1 MAQYAARL
9 VDNGYAVI
17 PIMPGSK
24 VPGRHHAGQWTPYP
38 DWARHC
44 DRETKPFEVDIW
56 QRWPG
61 CGVGIACGA
70 VVGIDIDVLD
80 AALSI
85 QIAELAAQMLGDTP
99 YWRVGRAP
107 KRLLVY
113 RAESPFA
120 GRKRHPLEL
129 LARGQQFVAYAVHP
143 DTGQPYAWPEANLLD
158 VPLDRLPAVDE
169 AGCHAF
175 LDAAWQLIPDEIRVN
190 SILAATPTTS
200 WQGPSD
206 PKGTRDAIAAALAW
220 LPNDDLPGN
229 EWITVGAAIKAAIGE
244 EGRDLWV
251 DWSRQS
257 GKSGQSGRSDTPER
271 RWASLRPR
279 GAGAGKIYWLAQ
291 QRGWV
296 PDPALTLNGTV
307 AEQMAQQHPAAAL
320 LAQAKATPRHGGD
333 TDEPGPHTE
342 VTHPA
347 APFLATLYASRAQQ
361 QAKPLPVPASILQPG
376 GVLQMLVE
384 ECVRTALRPQPFL
397 ALGAAI
403 CAVGALA
410 GRKFR
415 TRTDLRTNVYV
426 AAVAESGGGKDHA
439 PEVIRRCFDLAGL
452 ERYLGGENLA
462 SGRGLLSALEQHPA
476 RLFQI
481 DEFGLFLGTVT
492 GGRAPAHKADI
503 WSELMKLYSRAKGV
517 YRGTEYADKK
527 LAPRIDIHQ
536 PCVCFHGTTTPST
549 FWKALEGGAMLD
561 GSLAR
566 FLVFV
571 TDVDRP
577 ERNRDAGII
586 APPAALLDALK
597 AIARGQGDPPPPGNL
612 PDVHVAPMKATEEA
626 TPYTVPMTAAA
637 EALHDGKLAEEDA
650 WARKVAGTS
659 QAAIVNRL
667 GENASKL
674 SLICAIS
681 RNPAHPQITETEV
694 AWAWALA
701 EHCTR
706 TVLRDAQRFMAD
718 SEFEKRLNKA
728 IDIIGKHGP
737 CSRREIF
744 HKGLKLAARELSEVI
759 DALVS
764 NGIVMAT
771 LSPTSGAAGRP
782 AGPRYVLVPSP
793 GDATAEEAAGDE

>member
-1 MAQYAARL
+1 VSATPNFMAQCGSRL
-9 VDNGYAVI
+9 ADNGYPVI

-24 VPGRHHAGQWTPYP
+24 VPGHYHVAQWTPYP

-44 DRETKPFEVDIW
+44 DRTTKPFEVDIW

-61 CGVGIACGA
+61 CGVGIAAGV

-99 YWRVGRAP
+99 CWRIGRAP
-107 KRLLVY
+107 KRMLVY
-113 RAESPFA
+113 RAASPFA

-129 LARGQQFVAYAVHP
+129 LARGQQFVAYAIHP

-158 VPLDRLPAVDE
+158 VPLERLPAVDE
-169 AGCHAF
+169 AACLAF
-175 LDAAWQLIPDEIRVN
+175 LDAAWQLIPEALRPRSLRLEDSQGAWKGASDPRGT
-190 SILAATPTTS
+190 LAAV
-200 WQGPSD
+200 
-206 PKGTRDAIAAALAW
+206 KAALAF
-220 LPNDDLPGN
+220 LPNEDLDGHS
-229 EWITVGAAIKAAIGE
+229 WITMGNAIKAALGE
-244 EGRDLWV
+244 AGRDLWL
-251 DWSRQS
+251 DWSKSS
-257 GKSGQSGRSDTPER
+257 GKSGQSGRPDTAER
-271 RWASLRPR
+271 RWASLRPHSV
-279 GAGAGKIYWLAQ
+279 GAGSIYGLAIA
-291 QRGWV
+291 RGWV
-296 PDPALTLNGTV
+296 PPPDITLNADA
-307 AEQMAQQHPAAAL
+307 AERAAQPHPAAAL
-320 LAQAKATPRHGGD
+320 LAQAEATPPAPQP
-333 TDEPGPHTE
+333 EAA
-342 VTHPA
+342 HPA
-347 APFLATLYASRAQQ
+347 AALLATLYASRAKQ
-361 QAKPLPVPASILQPG
+361 QARPLPVPASILQPG
-376 GVLQMLVE
+376 GVLQLLVE

-410 GRKFR
+410 GRQYR
-415 TRTDLRTNVYV
+415 THTDLRTNVYV

-452 ERYLGGENLA
+452 ERYLGGETLA

-481 DEFGLFLGTVT
+481 DEFGLFLATVM
-492 GGRAPAHKADI
+492 GGRVPAHKADI
-503 WSELMKLYSRAKGV
+503 WSELMKLYSRAKGI

-571 TDVDRP
+571 TDTDRP
-577 ERNRDAGII
+577 ERNRAAGII
-586 APPAALLDALK
+586 APPAELLEALQ

-612 PDVHVAPMKATEEA
+612 PDVHVAPMRATDEPA
-626 TPYTVPMTAAA
+626 PYTVPMTAAA
-637 EALHDGKLAEEDA
+637 EALHDRKLAEEDA
-650 WARKVAGTS
+650 WARKVTGTP

-674 SLICAIS
+674 ALICAIS
-681 RNPAHPQITETEV
+681 GDPAHPEITDAEV
-694 AWAWALA
+694 AWGWALA

-706 TVLRDAQRFMAD
+706 TVLRDAQRFLAD

-728 IDIIGKHGP
+728 IGIIEKHGP
-737 CSRREIF
+737 CSRRDIF
-744 HKGLKLAARELSEVI
+744 HKGLKLAARELGEVV
-759 DALVS
+759 DALVT
-764 NGIVMAT
+764 NGVVIELPPPPYDGT
-771 LSPTSGAAGRP
+771 GRP
-782 AGPRYVLVPSP
+782 PGPRYVLVQGSDDLPS
-793 GDATAEEAAGDE
+793 EEATGDE

>member
-1 MAQYAARL
+1 MSTPPDFMAQYAARL

-17 PIMPGSK
+17 PIMPGTK

-56 QRWPG
+56 QHWAG

-70 VVGIDIDVLD
+70 VVGIDIDILD

-99 YWRVGRAP
+99 CWRVGRAP

-113 RAESPFA
+113 RAESSFA

-158 VPLDRLPAVDE
+158 VPLDRLPVVDE
-169 AGCHAF
+169 AACHAF
-175 LDAAWQLIPDEIRVN
+175 LDSAWQLIPEAMRPRSLRLDD
-190 SILAATPTTS
+190 S
-200 WQGPSD
+200 QGACKGASD
-206 PKGTRDAIAAALAW
+206 PRGTYHAVKAALAF
-220 LPNDDLPGN
+220 LPNEDLDGHS
-229 EWITVGAAIKAAIGE
+229 WITMANAIKAALGE
-244 EGRDLWV
+244 KGRQLWL
-251 DWSRQS
+251 DWSKS
-257 GKSGQSGRSDTPER
+257 SAKSGQSGRPDTAER
-271 RWASLRPR
+271 RWASLRPHSV
-279 GAGAGKIYWLAQ
+279 GAGSIYGLAIA
-291 QRGWV
+291 RGWV
-296 PDPALTLNGTV
+296 PPPDITLNADA
-307 AEQMAQQHPAAAL
+307 AERAAQPHPAAAL
-320 LAQAKATPRHGGD
+320 LAMAEATPPAPQL
-333 TDEPGPHTE
+333 EAA
-342 VTHPA
+342 HPA

-361 QAKPLPVPASILQPG
+361 QAKPIPVPASILQPG

-384 ECVRTALRPQPFL
+384 ECVGSALRPQPFL

-410 GRKFR
+410 GRQYR
-415 TRTDLRTNVYV
+415 TRTDLRSNVYI

-452 ERYLGGENLA
+452 DRYLGGENLA

-481 DEFGLFLGTVT
+481 DEFGLFLATVT
-492 GGRAPAHKADI
+492 GGRVPAHKAEI
-503 WSELMKLYSRAKGV
+503 WSELMKLYSRAKGI

-527 LAPRIDIHQ
+527 LAPRVDIQQ
-536 PCVCFHGTTTPST
+536 PCVCFYGTTTPST

-566 FLVFV
+566 FLVVV
-571 TDVDRP
+571 TDTDRP
-577 ERNRDAGII
+577 ERNRAAGII
-586 APPAALLDALK
+586 APPAELLEALK
-597 AIARGQGDPPPPGNL
+597 AIARGQGDPSPPGNL
-612 PDVHVAPMKATEEA
+612 PEVHMVPMKATDEP

-637 EALHDGKLAEEDA
+637 EALHDRKLAEEDA
-650 WARKVAGTS
+650 WAKRVAGTP

-674 SLICAIS
+674 ALIAAIS
-681 RNPAHPQITETEV
+681 RNPAHPQITEADV
-694 AWAWALA
+694 SWGWALA

-706 TVLRDAQRFMAD
+706 TVLRDAQRFLAD

-728 IDIIGKHGP
+728 INIIGKHGP
-737 CSRREIF
+737 CSRRDIF
-744 HKGLKLAARELSEVI
+744 HKGLKLTAREFSEVI
-759 DALVS
+759 DALVT
-764 NGIVMAT
+764 GGVVIETAPPPYAGV
-771 LSPTSGAAGRP
+771 GRP
-782 AGPRYVLVPSP
+782 PGPRYVLVQGAGDLPS
-793 GDATAEEAAGDE
+793 EEAADDE